1 MQAVLMG
8 GSGNRQECRPSW
20 IDEHRFFF
28 FFFYEDLSLKIPVD
42 KEFSELR

>member
-1 MQAVLMG
+1 MQLVLMG
-8 GSGNRQECRPSW
+8 GSGNRQEWRPSC
-20 IDEHRFFF
+20 IDEHRFFY